1 MEVGRNIRDVTVS
14 PLNKMVN
21 PKFSRDQIGN
31 TEAIIHL
38 KKSLGKGKN
47 WLQSLVESISLW
59 TLEEENHKNQHNRY
73 LLDGEAFDWL
83 LLAERL
89 LHEVDGLIPDDE
101 KTGFLFSG
109 DFSNHLSQEDFKK
122 LLGPTKYSGYLNYWY
137 GVIVEE
143 AVIRNAENEEGKGF
157 PRSGKSASTKITE
170 LAYKKLY
177 GFDQQELY
185 SKFLSDKGYNRP
197 KRFSIGLAKEF
208 TYWLFKF
215 RLIHSEPER
224 VASDTRKG
232 LLFLNKMRSN
242 I

>member
-1 MEVGRNIRDVTVS
+1 
-14 PLNKMVN
+14 MVN
-21 PKFSRDQIGN
+21 PKFSRDQIAN
-31 TEAIIHL
+31 TEAINYL
-38 KKSLGKGKN
+38 RKSLVQGKN
-47 WLQSLVESISLW
+47 WIQSLVESISLW
-59 TLEEENHKNQHNRY
+59 TLEEETHQNQHNQY

-89 LHEVDGLIPDDE
+89 LHEVEGLIPDDE

-109 DFSNHLSQEDFKK
+109 DFSAYLSQEDFKK
-122 LLGPTKYSGYLNYWY
+122 LIGPTKYSGYLNYWY

-143 AVIRNAENEEGKGF
+143 AVIRNAEEEEGKGW
-157 PRSGKSASTKITE
+157 PRSGKVAAIKIRE

-185 SKFLSDKGYNRP
+185 GKFLSDKGYTHP
-197 KRFSIGLAKEF
+197 ERFSIGLAKEF

-215 RLIHSEPER
+215 RLIHNEGER

-232 LLFLNKMRSN
+232 LLFLNKRRSN

>member
-1 MEVGRNIRDVTVS
+1 
-14 PLNKMVN
+14 MVN
-21 PKFSRDQIGN
+21 PKFSHDQIGN
-31 TEAIIHL
+31 TEAINHL
-38 KKSLGKGKN
+38 KESLSQGKN
-47 WLQSLVESISLW
+47 WLQSLVESISIW
-59 TLEEENHKNQHNRY
+59 NLEEETHKNQHNRY

-89 LHEVDGLIPDDE
+89 LNEVDGLIPDNE

-109 DFSNHLSQEDFKK
+109 DFSDYLSQEDFKK

-137 GVIVEE
+137 GIIVEE
-143 AVIRNAENEEGKGF
+143 AVIRNAEEEEGKGL
-157 PRSGKSASTKITE
+157 PRSGKGAIVKIKE

-185 SKFLSDKGYNRP
+185 CKFLSEKGYNRT
-197 KRFSIGLAKEF
+197 KLFSIGLAKEF